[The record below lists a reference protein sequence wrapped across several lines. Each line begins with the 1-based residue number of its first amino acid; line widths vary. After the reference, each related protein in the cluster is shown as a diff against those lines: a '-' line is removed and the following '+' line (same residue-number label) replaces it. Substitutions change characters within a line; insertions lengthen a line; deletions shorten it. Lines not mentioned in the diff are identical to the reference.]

1 MTTERGGMNNSVTIA
16 DNDLTPEQK
25 RELCDYFI
33 DEYKRDYNSLNAC
46 LRMGIDPSI
55 AFRQARMFMENTYVL
70 DNLSADKVLK
80 NPNKLEN
87 VEDARQFVTS
97 TLFSIAQKGSYK
109 DRIEACKQIAQIY
122 GLNKVDS
129 PTVGSGFT
137 NVIEVPMKVDEAE
150 WESMATTRMKDNL
163 EMPDK

>member
-33 DEYKRDYNSLNAC
+33 DEYKRDYNSINAC

-80 NPNKLEN
+80 NPKKLEN
-87 VEDARQFVTS
+87 VEDAR
-97 TLFSIAQKGSYK
+97 
-109 DRIEACKQIAQIY
+109 
-122 GLNKVDS
+122 
-129 PTVGSGFT
+129 
-137 NVIEVPMKVDEAE
+137 
-150 WESMATTRMKDNL
+150 
-163 EMPDK
+163 